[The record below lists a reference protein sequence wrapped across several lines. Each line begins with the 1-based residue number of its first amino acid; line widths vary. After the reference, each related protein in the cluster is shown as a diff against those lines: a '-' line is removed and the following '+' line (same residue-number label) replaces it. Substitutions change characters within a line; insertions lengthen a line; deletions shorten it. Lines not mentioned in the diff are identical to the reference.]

1 MNYLQ
6 YLCSNNSELTMSFFT
21 KKDILIIHINQ
32 IHFEPYSRHRQQQRE
47 VLSF

>member
-21 KKDILIIHINQ
+21 KKRHTNHINQ
-32 IHFEPYSRHRQQQRE
+32 IDFEPYSRHRQQQRE